1 MMPFMDVNVLAVTLM
16 IVNVIF
22 FTQFWPIWVE
32 NQHIITQKRLEK
44 RALETKLAMF
54 PPTEWCVFDDQTLYS
69 IRDFNNKFINLL
81 YKSPT
86 PMGTPQTFNGNFV
99 TNFYR
104 RDCDK

>member
-1 MMPFMDVNVLAVTLM
+1 MMPFMEQDVWVTTLM
-16 IVNVIF
+16 LINIIGF
-22 FTQFWPIWVE
+22 WFFWPNWVE
-32 NQHIITQKRLEK
+32 NQRKITQKRLEK
-44 RALETKLAMF
+44 RALDTKLAMF
-54 PPTEWCVFDDQTLYS
+54 PPTEWGVFDDQTLYS
-69 IRDFNNKFINLL
+69 VRDFDNKFVNLL

>member
-1 MMPFMDVNVLAVTLM
+1 MMPFMDVNVWVVILM
-16 IVNVIF
+16 VVIIYF
-22 FTQFWPIWVE
+22 FTQFWPNWVKK
-32 NQHIITQKRLEK
+32 QRKITQKRLEK
-44 RALETKLAMF
+44 RILETKVALF
-54 PPTEWCVFDDQTLYS
+54 PPPKWCVADDITLYS
-69 IRDFNNKFINLL
+69 VHDFDNKFINLL